1 MSMDWT
7 TFFTDDD
14 TAPSGPVVEADLPI
28 LPDGTHVGE
37 IKVAIIQQ
45 KEWAK
50 SDTNPNGE
58 CLTVKVAVAK
68 YRPIWESI
76 PCHYTGKVAALCR
89 SARVEPPTKSQPKF
103 DEGQLAGH
111 FVTFKSL
118 LGVSKKGNEFVKV
131 ESWQPSTAPLPTAIK
146 EAPPV
151 KPRPAAKPAAADA
164 DDIPF

>member
-7 TFFTDDD
+7 TFFTDDEQK
-14 TAPSGPVVEADLPI
+14 PGPAVEADLPI
-28 LPDGTHVGE
+28 LPEGTHTGE

-50 SDTNPNGE
+50 SETNPNGE
-58 CLTVKVAVAK
+58 CLTVKVAVTNYK
-68 YRPIWESI
+68 PIWESI

-89 SARVEPPTKSQPKF
+89 AARIEPPTKASPKF
-103 DEGQLAGH
+103 DEATLAGQ

-118 LGVSKKGNEFVKV
+118 LAISKRGNEFVKV
-131 ESWQPSTAPLPTAIK
+131 EQGQPSTAPLPAAVK
-146 EAPPV
+146 NAPPR
-151 KPRPAAKPAAADA
+151 KTPAAKISAATPD

>member
-7 TFFTDDD
+7 TFFTDEEPRQG
-14 TAPSGPVVEADLPI
+14 PSAVEADLPI
-28 LPDGTHVGE
+28 LPEGTHTGE
-37 IKVAIIQQ
+37 IKVALIQQ

-50 SDTNPNGE
+50 SDINPNGE
-58 CLTVKVAVAK
+58 CLTVKVSVTN

-89 SARVEPPTKSQPKF
+89 AARIEPPTKTNPKF
-103 DEGQLAGH
+103 DESSLAGQ

-118 LGVSKKGNEFVKV
+118 LAISKKGNEFVKV
-131 ESWQPSTAPLPTAIK
+131 EQWQPSTAPLPAAIK
-146 EAPPV
+146 NAPSR
-151 KPRPAAKPAAADA
+151 KTAAAKISAETPG